1 MIKFTQKIIDK
12 MTHVQSMH
20 CPTDE
25 DLFWHLTIQG
35 VINYSLAKFKLDLA
49 EHRKIKLYRTTP
61 YKEDEEDIKLKYEFY
76 ELVDTFKATG
86 LSPVRLVAYS
96 GAMKDPKLAID
107 YLKLNTRENP
117 IKIELESSFVEMS
130 RDERESKIN
139 LLLEKLNRRQ

>member
-1 MIKFTQKIIDK
+1 MIKFTQERIDK
-12 MTHVQSMH
+12 MSHVQNMH

-25 DLFWHLTIQG
+25 ELFWYLTVQN
-35 VINYSLAKFKLDLA
+35 VVDYSLMKFKYDLA

-86 LSPVRLVAYS
+86 ISPIRLVAYS

-117 IKIELESSFVEMS
+117 IKIELESSFVEIS

-139 LLLEKLNRRQ
+139 LLLEKLNRR

>member
-1 MIKFTQKIIDK
+1 MIKFTQERIDK
-12 MTHVQSMH
+12 MTRVQSMH

-49 EHRKIKLYRTTP
+49 EYRKITLNRTVD
-61 YKEDEEDIKLKYEFY
+61 YKEDEEKIKLKYEFY

-86 LSPVRLVAYS
+86 LSPVRRVAYS

-117 IKIELESSFVEMS
+117 IKIEA
-130 RDERESKIN
+130 DIN
-139 LLLEKLNRRQ
+139 VGKSILDLLTAGQVSINVTDHEDL